1 MIDVSF
7 WFMFPVGIGV
17 ATIAMMAG
25 IGGAVLFAPFFMLV
39 LRLDPLVA
47 LGAGLVIEF
56 FGFSSGVIG
65 YARKKE
71 INFSIVRQIVVFT
84 APATA
89 VGVLLG
95 RVIPAFIL
103 QIMLALLI
111 FYLAYQF
118 LFQGK
123 DCLPKDPRCTGVS
136 GLREKRAVTRMIKG
150 TSSLGGLLVGMISA
164 GLGELNELNFL
175 KKMKLP
181 VATASATSVF
191 LVAMSA
197 TIGSLFHAYFLVRQG
212 EIEIFADVISLLIFT
227 VPGVVVGAQIG
238 VFLANVIN
246 ARLMGKVVGI
256 LFLILGVLTLMLV
269 F

>member
-1 MIDVSF
+1 
-7 WFMFPVGIGV
+7 
-17 ATIAMMAG
+17 
-25 IGGAVLFAPFFMLV
+25 
-39 LRLDPLVA
+39 
-47 LGAGLVIEF
+47 
-56 FGFSSGVIG
+56 
-65 YARKKE
+65 
-71 INFSIVRQIVVFT
+71 
-84 APATA
+84 
-89 VGVLLG
+89 
-95 RVIPAFIL
+95 
-103 QIMLALLI
+103 
-111 FYLAYQF
+111 
-118 LFQGK
+118 
-123 DCLPKDPRCTGVS
+123 
-136 GLREKRAVTRMIKG
+136 
-150 TSSLGGLLVGMISA
+150 MISA

-246 ARLMGKVVGI
+246 ARLMGKFVGI

>member
-1 MIDVSF
+1 
-7 WFMFPVGIGV
+7 
-17 ATIAMMAG
+17 
-25 IGGAVLFAPFFMLV
+25 
-39 LRLDPLVA
+39 
-47 LGAGLVIEF
+47 
-56 FGFSSGVIG
+56 
-65 YARKKE
+65 
-71 INFSIVRQIVVFT
+71 
-84 APATA
+84 
-89 VGVLLG
+89 LL
-95 RVIPAFIL
+95 L
-103 QIMLALLI
+103 
-111 FYLAYQF
+111 
-118 LFQGK
+118 
-123 DCLPKDPRCTGVS
+123 
-136 GLREKRAVTRMIKG
+136 
-150 TSSLGGLLVGMISA
+150 SSLGGLLVGMISA

>member
-1 MIDVSF
+1 
-7 WFMFPVGIGV
+7 
-17 ATIAMMAG
+17 MMAG
-25 IGGAVLFAPFFMLV
+25 IGGAVLFTPFFMLV
-39 LRLDPLVA
+39 LKLDPLVA

-65 YARKKE
+65 YGRKKE
-71 INFSIVRQIVVFT
+71 IDFSIVRQIVIFT
-84 APATA
+84 VPATTA
-89 VGVLLG
+89 GVLLG
-95 RVIPAFIL
+95 RVIPTFIL

-123 DCLPKDPRCTGVS
+123 ECLPKDPRCTGVTTT
-136 GLREKRAVTRMIKG
+136 RQKWAVTPIVRG
-150 TSSLGGLLVGMISA
+150 TSFLGGLLVGMISA

-181 VATASATSVF
+181 VAVASATSVF

-197 TIGSLFHAYFLVRQG
+197 TVGSLFHAYFLVQQG
-212 EIEIFADVISLLIFT
+212 EMEIFADVISLLVFT

-238 VFLANVIN
+238 VLLANVIN
-246 ARLMGKVVGI
+246 ASLMGKFVGI
-256 LFLILGVLTLMLV
+256 LFLILGVLTLLLV